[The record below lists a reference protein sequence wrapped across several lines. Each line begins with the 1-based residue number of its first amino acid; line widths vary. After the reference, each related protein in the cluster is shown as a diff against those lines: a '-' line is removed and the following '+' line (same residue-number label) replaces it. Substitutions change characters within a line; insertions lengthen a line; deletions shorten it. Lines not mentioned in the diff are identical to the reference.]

1 MKRFA
6 VSLLPMQ
13 QSAETNMPPAKESA
27 GERAL
32 SPFAPHNAAEDEA
45 EGTLDL
51 RRAFR
56 TPPPLM
62 GGGWRGKRGQL

>member
-1 MKRFA
+1 MKRVP

-13 QSAETNMPPAKESA
+13 QSAETNMPPAKENA

-32 SPFAPHNAAEDEA
+32 SPFKAAEREA
-45 EGTLDL
+45 EGTHDL

-62 GGGWRGKRGQL
+62 GGGWRRNGGQS